1 MTTITRGVR
10 LNEGQIQQVRAEFRR
25 TGNANE
31 AALRLGINASTVNT
45 YVRDLRA
52 NADRFLEGDLSWQD
66 QAACAGHPVE
76 TFFPTGGGDRQWIK
90 EAKDICARCPVI
102 EACGEY
108 AKRTNSQGVW
118 GGKYLGYRGHRD
130 GAEKVA

>member
-1 MTTITRGVR
+1 MSVR
-10 LNEGQIQQVRAEFRR
+10 LSQGQIQQVRADFRR

-31 AALRLGINASTVNT
+31 TALRLGINASTVNT

-66 QAACAGHPVE
+66 QAACNGYPVDL
-76 TFFPTGGGDRQWIK
+76 FFPTGSSDKAWIA
-90 EAKDICARCPVI
+90 EAKAVCVDCPVI

-108 AKRTNSQGVW
+108 AKRTGSVGVW
-118 GGKYLGYRGHRD
+118 AGKYIPTRGPREA
-130 GAEKVA
+130 AEQAA